1 MAVKDK
7 TIQKVLEYE
16 TYFKDN
22 PEERRKYELREKAIR
37 DYHSDMQENRELG
50 REEGHAKGLE
60 EGRAEGREEGEYNKA
75 KTVVFNMLRMGMDM
89 EQIMAIA
96 DMTRQEAEALRQ
108 EWERE
113 NERA

>member
-37 DYHSDMQENRELG
+37 DYNSDMQENRELG
-50 REEGHAKGLE
+50 REEGHA
-60 EGRAEGREEGEYNKA
+60 EGEHKKA
-75 KTVVFNMLRMGMDM
+75 KAVVFNMLRLGMDM
-89 EQIMAIA
+89 EQIMAVA
-96 DMTRQEAEALRQ
+96 DVTRKEAEALRQ
-108 EWERE
+108 EWEKE
-113 NERA
+113 NDRA